1 MINKRGIEKRLWFF
15 EARSQASKYDKIHP
29 ANSQWGCV
37 GMNPGV
43 TADGQYSLKN
53 ESLVASEVGI
63 DASRECAN
71 WGSEFMDDALRFREQ
86 SFPGSDDRPAEIGRR

>member
-1 MINKRGIEKRLWFF
+1 MALIFRSPLTGVQIEAF
-15 EARSQASKYDKIHP
+15 KYDKIHP

-43 TADGQYSLKN
+43 TAGGLYSLKN
-53 ESLVASEVGI
+53 ESVVASEVGI
-63 DASRECAN
+63 NASRECAN

-86 SFPGSDDRPAEIGRR
+86 SFPVSDDWPAEIGRRQ